1 MIELII
7 DLKNLDSLRAINS
20 KTIEIK
26 LSDND
31 ITSTKLNENVVR
43 VDMSERGDRGEDGQ
57 DGKTP
62 IKGVDYMTVEDI
74 NAIKEDLQLDVG
86 IEAATIEDIKRL
98 F

>member
-1 MIELII
+1 MIELVI

-31 ITSTKLNENVVR
+31 VFSTKLNENVVR
-43 VDMSERGDRGEDGQ
+43 VDMSERGDRGKDGK

-62 IKGVDYMTVEDI
+62 IKGVVYFTEED
-74 NAIKEDLQLDVG
+74 KKGL
-86 IEAATIEDIKRL
+86 IELSIDFATNEEVIAEL
-98 F
+98 Y